1 MSLGAEIY
9 AETLCA
15 EVETRNKIAKGI
27 CNKKWYS
34 GNKEIAISEMSDRY
48 INNCIKWIEQCKTD
62 EFNGYLDLFEEE
74 LKKRKD
80 HKK

>member
-1 MSLGAEIY
+1 MSLGADICAEMLCTE
-9 AETLCA
+9 AET
-15 EVETRNKIAKGI
+15 RGRIAKGI

-48 INNCIKWIEQCKTD
+48 INNCIKWIGQCGTD

-74 LKKRKD
+74 LKKRRR
-80 HKK
+80 